1 MENKRKRSL
10 LPVLLISAGVLVLV
24 AVLVGIFLLPGDDQA
39 SLPEASNPDIPFAQI
54 SRVDVAT
61 AKNALDA
68 GQAVIV
74 DVRDRV
80 YYDEMH
86 AAGAISIPLS
96 ELEVRLGELDADEWI
111 ILYCT

>member
-1 MENKRKRSL
+1 MENTRNRSL
-10 LPVLLISAGVLVLV
+10 LPVLLIAAGVIVLV
-24 AVLVGIFLLPGDDQA
+24 GVVVGIFLLPGDDQNSA
-39 SLPEASNPDIPFAQI
+39 SGTSNSEIPISQI
-54 SRVDVAT
+54 TRVDVAT
-61 AKNALDA
+61 AKSAFDA

-74 DVRDRV
+74 DVRDKV

-96 ELEVRLGELDADEWI
+96 EIETRISELNPDDWI